1 MIRALTNK
9 LQERAYGGPS
19 PSMKR
24 RLNTLVGAF
33 ENGSLSFNPGVVL
46 KAAHSEVPCRLK
58 RKCPLRPVK
67 VRLTRVSGGNR

>member
-33 ENGSLSFNPGVVL
+33 ETLSFNPGVVL
-46 KAAHSEVPCRLK
+46 KAAHFP
-58 RKCPLRPVK
+58 KCLAA
-67 VRLTRVSGGNR
+67 

>member
-46 KAAHSEVPCRLK
+46 KAAHLPKYLAA
-58 RKCPLRPVK
+58 
-67 VRLTRVSGGNR
+67 